1 MNFSLSTREIASTV
15 CFAALYVILSFWTLF
30 PIIGAE
36 GKWLNAA
43 VVMAPLFGVILGSH
57 LGVLAITIGGLAGS
71 LFQPIG
77 PFGALSFVPHAA
89 AAFCSGM
96 TTSEKQ
102 HICVVTYA
110 LFLFLLTFFP
120 VVGPVWLWPSMI
132 WLDLIGLVVL
142 ASPAQSKATKAIN
155 ETPDSW
161 RLVFGLATTCF
172 TATLFGHVAGIIL
185 FEAIYWNSNVDFW
198 RTTWQGV
205 TFVYP
210 IERGLITLVAVA
222 VGTPMLKALEK
233 CGLKTGFVRID
244 S

>member
-1 MNFSLSTREIASTV
+1 MNFSLSTREIASTA
-15 CFAALYVILSFWTLF
+15 CFAALYVIFSFWTLF
-30 PIIGAE
+30 PIVGAE
-36 GKWLNAA
+36 GKWINAA
-43 VVMAPLFGVILGSH
+43 VVMAPLFGMILGSH

-77 PFGALSFVPHAA
+77 PFGSLSFVPHAA

-96 TTSEKQ
+96 TTSKKQ
-102 HICVVTYA
+102 HVCVVTYA

-120 VVGPVWLWPSMI
+120 VVGPVWLWPFMI

-155 ETPDSW
+155 ETSDSW
-161 RLVFGLATTCF
+161 RLIFGLATTCF
-172 TATLFGHVAGIIL
+172 TATLFGHVTGSVL
-185 FEAIYWNSNVDFW
+185 FEAIYWDSNVDFW

-222 VGTPMLKALEK
+222 VGTPILKALEK
-233 CGLKTGFVRID
+233 CGLKTG
-244 S
+244 